1 MDLYLMQHGEA
12 RPEQEDPSRP
22 LTERG
27 RREVERVARAAA
39 RLGLRI
45 PAIRHSGKLR
55 AEQTAEILAE
65 SLDPRPDLAPL
76 AGLAPQDDPA
86 PSARVVAEAKTPL
99 LLIGH
104 LPHLSRLVSLLVV
117 GDPTRGLVSFRMGGL
132 VCLAKESEG
141 WRVRFILT
149 PESLPEP

>member
-12 RPEQEDPSRP
+12 RPEQEDPSRS

-27 RREVERVARAAA
+27 RAEVERVARTAA

-55 AEQTAEILAE
+55 AHQTAEILAQRLE
-65 SLDPRPDLAPL
+65 PRPDLAPM

-86 PSARVVAEAKTPL
+86 PVARVVADAAQPL
-99 LLIGH
+99 LLVGH
-104 LPHLSRLVSLLVV
+104 LPHLSRLASLLVV
-117 GDPTRGLVSFRMGGL
+117 GDPALGVVSFRMGGL
-132 VCLAKESEG
+132 VYLVRESEG
-141 WRVRFILT
+141 WRLRWILT
-149 PESLPEP
+149 PETLSEL

>member
-1 MDLYLMQHGEA
+1 MQHGEA

-27 RREVERVARAAA
+27 RRDVERMARAAA

-45 PAIRHSGKLR
+45 RAIRHSGKLR

-86 PSARVVAEAKTPL
+86 PAARVVAEAEAPL
-99 LLIGH
+99 LLVGH

-117 GDPTRGLVSFRMGGL
+117 GDPIRGLVSFRMGGL
-132 VCLAKESEG
+132 VCLARENEG
-141 WRVRFILT
+141 WRVRFIMT